1 MTLCEGMAHC
11 SYTYN
16 DDAWPASAWTTQ
28 SLLPERAVIVPEAYM
43 FEAAMVGHAAAAVI
57 LELPENVFEAGGGW
71 LARWNREAE
80 AHSLPIIV
88 VGVLT

>member
-1 MTLCEGMAHC
+1 
-11 SYTYN
+11 
-16 DDAWPASAWTTQ
+16 
-28 SLLPERAVIVPEAYM
+28 M